1 MINRITWKNIN
12 LMKIKEKV
20 NECLKSIDLIK
31 NFRNFFYEIKSQLIF
46 STAFHIYHK
55 SDIKIS

>member
-12 LMKIKEKV
+12 LIKIKEKG
-20 NECLKSIDLIK
+20 NECLKSIDLI
-31 NFRNFFYEIKSQLIF
+31 NFFKIFFYEIKSQLIF
-46 STAFHIYHK
+46 LTAFHISYK